1 MAGTCG
7 SSRELGSSA
16 RRARSA
22 ERGRSNGDFCRRQMI
37 RTRLMESSLEELLT
51 RYHLFP
57 QEELV
62 ARFYKYLALLQKWN
76 RRMNLTASTDWAVL
90 RPFFEEAIW
99 ASSFYPDGPVR
110 HLDVGSGAGF
120 PAVII
125 RIVKERMLLDLLE
138 RRSKRAVFLQ
148 TAIHELELSGLD
160 GSQPGSRGV
169 LATVRRRAKCGTSC
183 PPRACDGAKL
193 SLFCLGGHGPSAMA
207 LSWKRVSGGQPA

>member
-1 MAGTCG
+1 
-7 SSRELGSSA
+7 
-16 RRARSA
+16 
-22 ERGRSNGDFCRRQMI
+22 MI
-37 RTRLMESSLEELLT
+37 RTRLMEPSLEELLT

-57 QEELV
+57 QEGLV
-62 ARFYKYLALLQKWN
+62 ARSYKYLALLQKWN

-148 TAIHELELSGLD
+148 TVIHELELTGSTVYNQDLAAFLRMCAGGEMWDIVSSKGVRWCETELVLLGGMARQLWLFHGREFPEVSRLD
-160 GSQPGSRGV
+160 GFSLYQRQECPCRSSWYLSILG
-169 LATVRRRAKCGTSC
+169 RA
-183 PPRACDGAKL
+183 DG
-193 SLFCLGGHGPSAMA
+193 
-207 LSWKRVSGGQPA
+207 Q